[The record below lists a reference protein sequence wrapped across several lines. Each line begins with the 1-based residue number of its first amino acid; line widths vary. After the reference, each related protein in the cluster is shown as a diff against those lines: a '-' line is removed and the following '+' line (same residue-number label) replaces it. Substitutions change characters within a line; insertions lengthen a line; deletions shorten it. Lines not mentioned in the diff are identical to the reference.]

1 MKTYQIISAI
11 LIAIVSC
18 ISTHAQQTKV
28 LTADKHNEYGLIYR
42 LPTTALEIEVEAVHK
57 IFKAGP
63 YYQYAK
69 KYIGSNDVILEDY
82 ETWEIKSVDIR
93 SFGIADTNE
102 EYLMQLKSNSVT
114 FLNVDENGVL
124 LAINN
129 EIELPQIVNKT
140 PIELNPSSLDTKEFL
155 KYVGGDFLAS
165 QSSIKRAHLLAE
177 ILMEIRESKI
187 NLSRG
192 TAETMPTDGYQLE
205 LMLKSLE
212 KQEQALTDAF
222 LGTVQTETVIKRF
235 SFVPTD
241 SNSQKQILFRFS
253 DFAGFV
259 DANDYSGD
267 PVYISF
273 DITHQGKLPRDEKG
287 EVKRLPKDAVI
298 YNIPGG
304 ANINLSFLGN
314 TIFEQEFEFAQFGV
328 KFGLNPNL
336 FNSKKERSFLIL
348 NPSTGGISELGIIQS
363 SGE

>member
-1 MKTYQIISAI
+1 MKTHQPIPIILAI
-11 LIAIVSC
+11 LVSC
-18 ISTHAQQTKV
+18 ISSYAQQTKV

-69 KYIGSNDVILEDY
+69 KYVGTENVVLEDY
-82 ETWEIKSVDIR
+82 ETWEIKSATVR
-93 SFGIADTNE
+93 TYSIADTSE

-114 FLNVDENGVL
+114 FINVDDNGVL
-124 LAINN
+124 LAIN
-129 EIELPQIVNKT
+129 EEVELPQTTTKETIK
-140 PIELNPSSLDTKEFL
+140 LNPSSLDTKEFL
-155 KYVGGDFLAS
+155 KYVTGDFLAS
-165 QSSIKRAHLLAE
+165 QSSSKRAQLLAE
-177 ILMEIRESKI
+177 NLMEIRESKI
-187 NLSRG
+187 SLSRG
-192 TAETMPTDGYQLE
+192 TAETMPTDGHQLE
-205 LMLKSLE
+205 LMLESLE

-222 LGTVQTETVIKRF
+222 LGTVQTETIIKRF

-241 SNSQKQILFRFS
+241 GNPQKQILFRFS

-273 DITHQGKLPRDEKG
+273 DITHQGELPINEKG

-298 YNIPGG
+298 YNIPGE
-304 ANINLSFLGN
+304 ANINLSFLGK

-348 NPSTGGISELGIIQS
+348 NPTTGGISELGIIQNN
-363 SGE
+363 EE